1 MNLRNYLRAGYPAV
15 AVVTPEESRAQGA
28 IIASAAQVSASGDH
42 RVYSWSPTMGVW
54 DMTSHGE
61 VDPKVTDPIA
71 AIKYFTT
78 KIPERAIF
86 VMYDFQLFLSSS
98 NPNPILVRTIRE
110 ACAVLKQH
118 QKCLVFLGC
127 RISLPPELEKDIA
140 IDEFK
145 LPTAEELGAVLDEV
159 CTETCGIPVITGDQR
174 YLVLSAAAGLTT
186 IEMENVCCLSFAGSK
201 TIDPAVIAAEK
212 AKIIKKSGIL
222 EIVHTDLNAD
232 SIGGLEHLKAWIG
245 RRRNAMTIK
254 AREFGVPTPK
264 GVLVVGIPGTGKSL
278 VAKASAAMLGCPLIR
293 LDGGRIFGG
302 IIGQSE
308 ANMRKVIETAE
319 ACAPCVLH
327 IDEVNCFS
335 LLAA

>member
-15 AVVTPEESRAQGA
+15 AVVTPEESRAQAA
-28 IIASAAQVSASGDH
+28 IMAAASKVSAEGDH
-42 RVYSWSPTMGVW
+42 RVYSWSATMGIW
-54 DMTSHGE
+54 DLTANGE

-71 AIKYFTT
+71 AIKYFVA
-78 KIPERAIF
+78 KIPDRAML
-86 VMYDFQLFLSSS
+86 VMYDFQLFLSPSQ
-98 NPNPILVRTIRE
+98 PNAVLVRTIRE
-110 ACAVLKQH
+110 ACAVLKQR

-127 RISLPPELEKDIA
+127 RIALPPELEKDIA

-159 CTETCGIPVITGDQR
+159 CTQTCAIPVITGDKR

-186 IEMENVCCLSFAGSK
+186 IEMENVCCLSFAAVK
-201 TIDPAVIAAEK
+201 DIDPKIIATEK

-222 EIVHTDLNAD
+222 EIIDTDLNAD

-245 RRRNAMTIK
+245 RRRNAMTLK

-302 IIGQSE
+302 IVGQSE

-327 IDEVNCFS
+327 IDEVNFS
-335 LLAA
+335 LLGA